1 MSSLL
6 VHVACGPDDP
16 SRAALAFLVARAAV
30 AEGHRVTLFLAS
42 DGAVLLRDDV
52 IASLE
57 GNGTG
62 KLREHVDALVAAG
75 VRFYVSGMSAKAR
88 GMNESD
94 LVGKSAEFAMPS
106 VLVRLAFEHDRTL
119 TY

>member
-16 SRAALAFLVARAAV
+16 SRAALAFLVARTAA

-52 IASLE
+52 LDGLE

-62 KLREHVDALVAAG
+62 KLREHYDALVAAG
-75 VRFYVSGMSAKAR
+75 VRFFVSGMSAKAR
-88 GMNESD
+88 GMGEGD
-94 LVGKSAEFAMPS
+94 LAGKPAEFAMPT